1 MSTLF
6 TFPGQG
12 AQRAGMLQALPDCP
26 TVHATLAQAAAALD
40 TLGADASHPA
50 QRHVQTLGSLSELDS
65 AASLEGTVATQLC
78 LLIAG
83 VASARAVI
91 EAGSAPDAVAGL
103 SIGAYAAAVIAG
115 VLDLESAIGLVALR
129 GGLMAEAY
137 PTGYGMTAILGMTQ
151 SALEPLVAQVHTPD
165 SPVYL
170 ANINAPL
177 QLVVAGEHGAR
188 HRLGAL
194 ALAQGAR
201 AIREIAIAV
210 PSHCALLDA
219 PAETLRAVMTN
230 TPLHA
235 PRLRYYSTSAARA
248 LRDPAVIGTDLAL
261 NMASMVRWHETSV
274 LAWEVGARLF
284 VEMSPGKVL
293 TRLCAEALP
302 EARTV
307 AVEDTR
313 LDTIAALMA
322 RERARID

>member
-26 TVHATLAQAAAALD
+26 TVHETLARAAATLE
-40 TLGADASHPA
+40 TLRADAAHPA
-50 QRHVQTLGSLSELDS
+50 QRHVHLLGPLSELDG
-65 AASLEGTVATQLC
+65 ATSLESTVATQLC

-91 EAGSAPDAVAGL
+91 EAGAAPDAVAGL

-115 VLDLESAIGLVALR
+115 VLNLESAIGLVALR

-151 SALEPLVAQVHTPD
+151 SALEPLIAQVYMPD
-165 SPVYL
+165 APVFL

-177 QLVVAGEHGAR
+177 QLVVAGEHSAR

-194 ALAQGAR
+194 ALAQDAR

-219 PAETLRAVMTN
+219 PADTLRTFMAK
-230 TPLHA
+230 TPLQP
-235 PRLRYYSTSAARA
+235 PRLRYYSASAART
-248 LRDPAVIGTDLAL
+248 LRDPTVIGTDLAL
-261 NMASMVRWHETSV
+261 NMASLVRWHETSV

-302 EARTV
+302 DSRTV
-307 AVEDTR
+307 AVDDTR
-313 LDTIAALMA
+313 LDTIAALMT

>member
-12 AQRAGMLQALPDCP
+12 AQRAGMLHALPDCP
-26 TVHATLAQAAAALD
+26 TVHATLADAAAALNA
-40 TLGADASHPA
+40 LQADVSNPAS
-50 QRHVQTLGSLSELDS
+50 RHVQSLGSLADLDG
-65 AASLEGTVATQLC
+65 ATSLESTVATQLC

-83 VASARAVI
+83 VASANAASD
-91 EAGSAPDAVAGL
+91 AGGAPDAVAGL
-103 SIGAYAAAVIAG
+103 SIGAYAAAVVAG
-115 VLDLESAIGLVALR
+115 VMDLEAAIKLVALR

-137 PTGYGMTAILGMTQ
+137 PQGYGMTAILGMPQ
-151 SALEPLVAQVHTPD
+151 SALEPLIASIHTPD
-165 SPVYL
+165 TPVYL

-219 PAETLRAVMTN
+219 PAETLRIAVQKTSLR
-230 TPLHA
+230 P
-235 PRLRYYSTSAARA
+235 PRLRYYSASAARA
-248 LRDPAVIGTDLAL
+248 VRDPAAIGLDLAH
-261 NMASMVRWHETSV
+261 NMASLVRWHETSV

-293 TRLCAEALP
+293 TRLCTEALP
-302 EARTV
+302 DARTV
-307 AVEDTR
+307 AIDDTR
-313 LDTIAALMA
+313 LDTVAALMA
-322 RERARID
+322 RERVRVD